1 MIRRR
6 FVSLRK
12 HPTCRDTT
20 RRYFPPSKR
29 HLRGRLQKF
38 HTDDASLPRSGQCFW
53 LVVLHGKFASA
64 NQKHYTD
71 LGSDASSLR
80 SFLRCRRHYAGKP
93 VVSSQNV
100 LCLLTPGFVAGF
112 CLCPPPPTLAIHPS
126 SKLNGEMSKSYG
138 ILYCWKYVFL
148 YHSLHEQDWII
159 VWSHLFA
166 TQSFYSKRTSF
177 PVSRFLRSVRAL
189 TLLGREI
196 LETRFVGLI
205 DEPLVHYNALKTKF
219 TDVTISAGI
228 FTYHS
233 RLWKWAA
240 FESQWSSSKERMLL
254 NRL

>member
-1 MIRRR
+1 M
-6 FVSLRK
+6 
-12 HPTCRDTT
+12 T
-20 RRYFPPSKR
+20 R
-29 HLRGRLQKF
+29 
-38 HTDDASLPRSGQCFW
+38 
-53 LVVLHGKFASA
+53 
-64 NQKHYTD
+64 HYPD
-71 LGSDASSLR
+71 LGSVSDWSCCMENLLQPIRSTTQIWVVTRHLCARFSDADVITRGNQLWRRKMSSVY
-80 SFLRCRRHYAGKP
+80 SRH
-93 VVSSQNV
+93 SRQD
-100 LCLLTPGFVAGF
+100 LWLGFA
-112 CLCPPPPTLAIHPS
+112 CAPPPPTLAIHPS

-189 TLLGREI
+189 TPLGRET

-228 FTYHS
+228 FTYYS